1 MGFLTFLIAIAGIA
15 MPVAILSIV
24 FKHESKSEQRY
35 HETVQRMLES
45 GQELNAEVLR
55 GIPGHK
61 KALPKDDRRNGINT
75 LGTGIGLCLLGLV
88 GLGDVIMG
96 VGLLVACIG
105 GAVLVNGHLNREQ
118 NKESSEK

>member
-24 FKHESKSEQRY
+24 FKHESKS
-35 HETVQRMLES
+35 ETVQRMLES

>member
-1 MGFLTFLIAIAGIA
+1 MGFLPFLVAIAGIA
-15 MPVAILSIV
+15 MPVAILAII
-24 FKHESKSEQRY
+24 FKHESRSEQRY

-45 GQELNAEVLR
+45 GQELDAEVLR

-61 KALPKDDRRNGINT
+61 KVMPRDDRRNGINT
-75 LGTGIGLCLLGLV
+75 VGTGIGLCLLGLV

-105 GAVLVNGHLNREQ
+105 GAVLLNGYLNREES
-118 NKESSEK
+118 KEASEK